1 MKEVF
6 FNSRTIRLASDGE
19 DVDQAVRNYA
29 NVVKGAVSHGYK
41 KVRYDQGLDEIAL
54 SETESLKSYCG
65 KHSRNPLC
73 MLLLTTAKRPYI
85 GDDEEEMLE
94 KYIAGTFS
102 LQVGSESYDDL
113 CFCSAFLND
122 SFLVGMECGEDW
134 SQLAYSIRGSI
145 CDEDFDQRMFCVVR
159 EEQYDDEAFS
169 EWLELHDEQDASVIA
184 KTDVEPSKKQIKLR
198 DDHGKD
204 LLKAHADKLVRS
216 PYVVGVINSS
226 PFKPNSKR
234 YIDKVNENGQ
244 IEIVLR
250 KTDQG
255 IGMVVQTTGKTFKET
270 VWIATM
276 LDKKYAE

>member
-94 KYIAGTFS
+94 NNNNNCANRQNRRLS
-102 LQVGSESYDDL
+102 LEGRL
-113 CFCSAFLND
+113 FC
-122 SFLVGMECGEDW
+122 
-134 SQLAYSIRGSI
+134 
-145 CDEDFDQRMFCVVR
+145 
-159 EEQYDDEAFS
+159 
-169 EWLELHDEQDASVIA
+169 
-184 KTDVEPSKKQIKLR
+184 
-198 DDHGKD
+198 
-204 LLKAHADKLVRS
+204 
-216 PYVVGVINSS
+216 
-226 PFKPNSKR
+226 
-234 YIDKVNENGQ
+234 
-244 IEIVLR
+244 
-250 KTDQG
+250 
-255 IGMVVQTTGKTFKET
+255 FKEYVT
-270 VWIATM
+270 CTTAW
-276 LDKKYAE
+276 